1 VSANALVIGAGP
13 AGLMAAE
20 TLARTGVRVDIADA
34 APSPARKFLLAGRGG
49 LNLTHS
55 EPVDAFLARYGEAR
69 ERLAPAIAAFPPEA
83 LRAWAADLGEPTFVG
98 SSGRVFPQG
107 FKSTGLLRA
116 WLRRLAELGVSYRAR
131 AKFVGFAGDG
141 PVRLAGPDG
150 ETERRADVV
159 VLALGG
165 GSWPRLGGDGGWVAP
180 LARAGVEIASLAPAN
195 MGLKVDWSETFRSR
209 FAGQPIKA
217 ARWSLG
223 EMASRAEAVVTA
235 TGLEGGAIYTLS
247 AAARGA
253 VACAGGAELKVDL
266 APDRSEAALA
276 ERLSRN
282 PRASRS
288 TKLAKAGIS
297 PVGAALMYEAGELP
311 PDPYALATLA
321 KACPVRIVGLAG
333 IERAISSAGGVRWSA
348 IDERFML
355 KARPGV
361 FVAGEMIDWDAPTG
375 GYLLQACFS
384 TGVAAAR
391 GALAYL

>member
-1 VSANALVIGAGP
+1 VSATALVVGAGP

-20 TLARTGVRVDIADA
+20 TLVRAGVVVEIVDA

-55 EPVDAFLARYGEAR
+55 EPLEALLNRYGEAR

-83 LRAWAADLGEPTFVG
+83 LRAWAAELGEPTFVG

-107 FKSTGLLRA
+107 FKSTRLLRA
-116 WLRRLAELGVSYRAR
+116 WLRRLTELGVSYHAR
-131 AKFVGFAGDG
+131 TKFVGFSGDG
-141 PVRLAGPDG
+141 AVRLAGLDG

-165 GSWPRLGGDGGWVAP
+165 GSWPRLGGDGSWVAP
-180 LARAGVEIASLAPAN
+180 LARAGVEIAPLAATN
-195 MGLKVDWSETFRSR
+195 MGLKVDWSAIFRAR

-223 EMASRAEAVVTA
+223 PIASRAEAIVTA
-235 TGLEGGAIYTLS
+235 TGLEGGAIYALS

-253 VACAGGAELKVDL
+253 VSRASAADLTVDL

-297 PVGAALMYEAGELP
+297 PVGAALMYEAGGP
-311 PDPYALATLA
+311 PSDPHALAALA
-321 KACPVRIVGLAG
+321 KACPVRVVGVAG
-333 IERAISSAGGVRWSA
+333 VERAISSAGGVRWAA

-355 KARPGV
+355 KALPGV
-361 FVAGEMIDWDAPTG
+361 FVAGEMIDWEAPTG

-384 TGVAAAR
+384 TGVAAAG
-391 GALAYL
+391 GALAYT

>member
-1 VSANALVIGAGP
+1 VSAAALVIGAGP

-20 TLARTGVRVDIADA
+20 TLARAGLRVDIVDA

-55 EPVDAFLARYGEAR
+55 EPLDAFLARYGEAR
-69 ERLAPAIAAFPPEA
+69 ERLAAAIEAFPPEA
-83 LRAWAADLGEPTFVG
+83 LRAWAADLGEATFVG

-107 FKSTGLLRA
+107 FKSTRLLRA
-116 WLRRLAELGVSYRAR
+116 WLRRLTELGVNYRAR
-131 AKFVGFAGDG
+131 TKFVGFSSDG
-141 PVRLAGPDG
+141 AVRLAGLDG
-150 ETERRADVV
+150 ETEGRADVV

-165 GSWPRLGGDGGWVAP
+165 GSWPRLGGDGSWVAP

-223 EMASRAEAVVTA
+223 EMSSRAEAVVTA
-235 TGLEGGAIYTLS
+235 TGLEGGAIYALS
-247 AAARGA
+247 AAARAA

-276 ERLSRN
+276 ERLSRS

-297 PVGAALMYEAGELP
+297 PVGAALMYEAGGP
-311 PDPYALATLA
+311 PSDPHALAALA
-321 KACPVRIVGLAG
+321 KACPVRVVGVAG
-333 IERAISSAGGVRWSA
+333 LERAISSAGGVRWSA

-355 KARPGV
+355 KALPGV
-361 FVAGEMIDWDAPTG
+361 FVAGEMIDWEAPTG

-391 GALAYL
+391 GALGYL